1 VTLLGILPAPVVT
14 AYLVPPPN
22 SSDVV
27 GIDLVSAS
35 LSTIHGG
42 AKLMQ
47 TKTGNIQTVLS
58 VPLTGLGGLASL
70 ISGMSLTVNGT
81 LNGKPFNRMPTNCSP
96 AQSTLTVVYAN
107 RTETSPASPDFKPTG
122 CSALP
127 FAPKLAAAARES
139 AHESGTAVST
149 TVTQAEDEAA
159 TAAMTL
165 TLPSQT
171 LSANIQAVK
180 LQNTTTP
187 VGFAVAS
194 SPLLPAPLKG
204 KIYLVGTA
212 LKSKLKIRFPP
223 PAALTLTGVVSL
235 ANDSVTIP
243 AVPDVPLTNLFVKF
257 PGGPQ
262 SLLFGNCLAPKGP
275 VKAAFTG
282 QNGKTVTRHQSL
294 TLAGCPVHS
303 G

>member
-47 TKTGNIQTVLS
+47 TKTGNIQTILS

-70 ISGMSLTVNGT
+70 ISGMSLTVSGT

-96 AQSTLTVVYAN
+96 GQSTLTVVYAN